1 MEKQLKCVLLLSLK
15 EMALRRVAVLL
26 WSDSDI
32 LASISKFQMS
42 EFAFDKT
49 GREWRVTIEDKIKD
63 KMFKLKLPESL
74 TKQMIV
80 LIRPNS
86 LEIRRWKKSHE
97 YYLWMKIRE
106 ILPNSAK
113 PCWTT
118 AGTID
123 NKKTAEKLVRC
134 YVLDV
139 VERYELACLY
149 CLEDGIPLLWEKV
162 PEEKKVYCS
171 ENNYSTLPFCWPHIL
186 KGELSKLN

>member
-1 MEKQLKCVLLLSLK
+1 
-15 EMALRRVAVLL
+15 MALRRVAVFL

-32 LASISKFQMS
+32 LSSISKFQMS

-49 GREWRVTIEDKIKD
+49 GRECGITIEDKIKY

-80 LIRPNS
+80 FIRPIS
-86 LEIRRWKKSHE
+86 LEIGRCEKSHE
-97 YYLWMKIRE
+97 YYLWMKIQE

-113 PCWTT
+113 LCWTT

-139 VERYELACLY
+139 VERYELACSY
-149 CLEDGIPLLWEKV
+149 CLEDDIPLLWEKL
-162 PEEKKVYCS
+162 PEEKKVYYS
-171 ENNYSTLPFCWPHIL
+171 ENNY
-186 KGELSKLN
+186 